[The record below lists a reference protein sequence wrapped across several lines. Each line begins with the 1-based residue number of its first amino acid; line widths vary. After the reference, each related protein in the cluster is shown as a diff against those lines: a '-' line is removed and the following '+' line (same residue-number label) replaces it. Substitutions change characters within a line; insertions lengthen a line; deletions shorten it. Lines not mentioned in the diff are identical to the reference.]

1 MKHIIIIISI
11 ISITY
16 NLHSQNSIENV
27 LAEIEINNTMLSA
40 LRRTVEAQKLGNKTG
55 NYLQNPEVEF
65 HYLWSNPNTLGNR
78 TDISIKQSFD
88 FPSAYA
94 YGKQISDIKNK
105 QADLEYK
112 KQLRELMLKAHV
124 VCLDLIYTNSLKV
137 EYATRLEHA
146 KTVADSYHSK
156 YNIGE
161 CNIIEYNKAQ
171 LNLLNIRNELETN
184 EIERIAL
191 LSELEGFNGGKS
203 IAIELAS
210 FPIVE
215 LPSDFNSWYKVA
227 ESNNPL
233 LIWLRQEIEISHK
246 QAKYSKALSLP
257 KIDAGYMSEKIVGE
271 QFQGIVVGLS
281 IPLWENKNTVK
292 YARGNTIAF
301 ESISEDQKLQYH
313 NHLNTL
319 YTKAVGLKRR
329 VDIYRNNLILFNNS
343 NLLSKALEK
352 GQISLIEYIY
362 ELLIYYD
369 SKDKLLDLE
378 LELHKT
384 VAELNLSL

>member
-1 MKHIIIIISI
+1 MKHIILLISI
-11 ISITY
+11 ISATI
-16 NLHSQNSIENV
+16 NLHSQDNIENI
-27 LAEIEINNTMLSA
+27 LAEIESNNTMLSA
-40 LRRTVEAQKLGNKTG
+40 LRSSVEAQKLGNKTG

-146 KTVADSYHSK
+146 KSVADSYSSK
-156 YNIGE
+156 YDIGD
-161 CNIIEYNKAQ
+161 CNILEYNKAQ
-171 LNLLNIRNELETN
+171 LNLFNISNELETI
-184 EIERIAL
+184 EIERVGL
-191 LSELEGFNGGKS
+191 LAELAGLNGGKL
-203 IAIELAS
+203 IDFDVEE
-210 FPIVE
+210 FPWIQ
-215 LPSDFNSWYKVA
+215 LPQNFEQWYIVA

-233 LIWLRQEIEISHK
+233 LAWLRQEIELSHK
-246 QAKYSKALSLP
+246 QIKYSKAMSLP
-257 KIDAGYMSEKIVGE
+257 KIDAGYMSERIVGE

-292 YARGNTIAF
+292 YVRGNAIAF
-301 ESISEDQKLQYH
+301 ESISEDQKQQYF
-313 NHLNTL
+313 NHLNML
-319 YTKAVGLKRR
+319 HSKAVGLQKSTD
-329 VDIYRNNLILFNNS
+329 VFRNNLISFNSS
-343 NLLSKALEK
+343 NLLNKAMEN
-352 GQISLIEYIY
+352 GQFSLIEYIY
-362 ELLIYYD
+362 ELSTYYE
-369 SKDKLLDLE
+369 SKDKLLELE

-384 VAELNLSL
+384 AAELNQFK